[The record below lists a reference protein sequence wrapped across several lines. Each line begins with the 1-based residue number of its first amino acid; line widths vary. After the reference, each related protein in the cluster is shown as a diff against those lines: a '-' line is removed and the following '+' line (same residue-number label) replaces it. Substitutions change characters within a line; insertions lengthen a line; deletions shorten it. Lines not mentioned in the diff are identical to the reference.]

1 MEMQEIE
8 NEHSGVFLPP
18 YLAESSMIGHRVG
31 T

>member
-1 MEMQEIE
+1 MQEIE
-8 NEHSGVFLPP
+8 NKDSGGFLPL